1 MSATTAPPQRSA
13 RRGHRGTRSRP
24 KRSAFGRY
32 AARVL
37 HWPTDAPLTTA
48 MVLLLLATTLLLR
61 THPSDV
67 GSVVAWASTNLHNL
81 AHHPVAAILVS
92 MFVVTGTLLPEL
104 LVVAISL
111 AVLERAV
118 GAFRTAV
125 IALTGQVV
133 ATLLT
138 EYGADLG
145 AHLHLLAASSAERPD
160 VGVSYVMYAVLAASV
175 LLLTGRARLV
185 GLLSV
190 SACVLAPFVLAP
202 GLTSTGHV
210 LAVAVG
216 AATMALIQLRARRRR
231 ASTTTPAVIADC

>member
-1 MSATTAPPQRSA
+1 MSAITAPLQRSG
-13 RRGHRGTRSRP
+13 RGGHRRTRSRWN
-24 KRSAFGRY
+24 RSAFARS
-32 AARVL
+32 AAQL
-37 HWPTDAPLTTA
+37 LPWPTVTPLATAVVVLLLTTA
-48 MVLLLLATTLLLR
+48 LLLR
-61 THPSDV
+61 THPGDV
-67 GSVVAWASTNLHNL
+67 GTVVAWASTNLHNL
-81 AHHPVAAILVS
+81 AHHPVAALVVS

-104 LVVAISL
+104 LVVAISF

-118 GAFRTAV
+118 GALRTAV

-145 AHLHLLAASSAERPD
+145 ARWHLLAASSADRPD

-175 LLLTGRARLV
+175 LLLVGRARLV
-185 GLLSV
+185 GALAV
-190 SACVLAPFVLAP
+190 GACVLVPFLMAP

-216 AATMALIQLRARRRR
+216 AATMALMQRHVRRHDRR
-231 ASTTTPAVIADC
+231 ISSR

>member
-1 MSATTAPPQRSA
+1 MSAITAPPQRAA
-13 RRGHRGTRSRP
+13 RRGHRRTRSRWN
-24 KRSAFGRY
+24 RSAFGRG
-32 AARVL
+32 AAQL
-37 HWPTDAPLTTA
+37 LPWPTVTPLATA
-48 MVLLLLATTLLLR
+48 MVVLLLTTTLLLR
-61 THPSDV
+61 SHPGDV
-67 GSVVAWASTNLHNL
+67 GTVVAWASTNLHNL
-81 AHHPVAAILVS
+81 AHHPVAALVVS

-104 LVVAISL
+104 LVVAISF

-118 GAFRTAV
+118 GALRTAV

-145 AHLHLLAASSAERPD
+145 ARWHLLAASSADRPD

-175 LLLTGRARLV
+175 LLLVGRARLV
-185 GLLSV
+185 GALAV
-190 SACVLAPFVLAP
+190 GACVLVPFLMAP

-216 AATMALIQLRARRRR
+216 AATMALMQRHVRRHDRR
-231 ASTTTPAVIADC
+231 ISSR

>member
-1 MSATTAPPQRSA
+1 MSAITAPPQRGA
-13 RRGHRGTRSRP
+13 RRGHRRTRSRGN
-24 KRSAFGRY
+24 RSACARN
-32 AARVL
+32 AAQL
-37 HWPTDAPLTTA
+37 LPWPTVTPLATAMVVLLLTTA
-48 MVLLLLATTLLLR
+48 LLLR
-61 THPSDV
+61 THPGDV

-81 AHHPVAAILVS
+81 AHHPVAALLVS

-104 LVVAISL
+104 LVVAVSF

-118 GAFRTAV
+118 GALRTAV

-145 AHLHLLAASSAERPD
+145 ARWHLLAASSADRPD

-175 LLLTGRARLV
+175 LLLVGRARLV
-185 GLLSV
+185 GVLAV
-190 SACVLAPFVLAP
+190 GVCVLVPFLIAP
-202 GLTSTGHV
+202 GMTSTGHV

-216 AATMALIQLRARRRR
+216 AATMALMQRHGRRRARRIPSR
-231 ASTTTPAVIADC
+231 

>member
-1 MSATTAPPQRSA
+1 MSAITAPPQRAA
-13 RRGHRGTRSRP
+13 RRGHRRTRSRWN
-24 KRSAFGRY
+24 RSAFGRS
-32 AARVL
+32 AAQL
-37 HWPTDAPLTTA
+37 LPWPTVTPLATA
-48 MVLLLLATTLLLR
+48 MVVLLLTTTLLLR
-61 THPSDV
+61 THPGDV
-67 GSVVAWASTNLHNL
+67 GTVVAWASTNLHNL
-81 AHHPVAAILVS
+81 AHHPVAALVVS

-104 LVVAISL
+104 LVVAISF

-118 GAFRTAV
+118 GALRTAV

-145 AHLHLLAASSAERPD
+145 ARWHLLAASSADRPD

-175 LLLTGRARLV
+175 LLLVGRARLV
-185 GLLSV
+185 GALAV
-190 SACVLAPFVLAP
+190 GACVLVPFLMAP

-216 AATMALIQLRARRRR
+216 AATMALMQRHVRRHDRR
-231 ASTTTPAVIADC
+231 ISSR

>member
-1 MSATTAPPQRSA
+1 M
-13 RRGHRGTRSRP
+13 
-24 KRSAFGRY
+24 
-32 AARVL
+32 V
-37 HWPTDAPLTTA
+37 
-48 MVLLLLATTLLLR
+48 VLLLTTTLLLR
-61 THPSDV
+61 SHPGDV
-67 GSVVAWASTNLHNL
+67 GTVVAWASTNLHNL
-81 AHHPVAAILVS
+81 AHHPVAALVVS

-104 LVVAISL
+104 LVVAISF

-118 GAFRTAV
+118 GALRTAV

-145 AHLHLLAASSAERPD
+145 ARWHLLAASSADRPD

-175 LLLTGRARLV
+175 LLLVGRARLV
-185 GLLSV
+185 GALAV
-190 SACVLAPFVLAP
+190 GACVLVPFLMAP

-216 AATMALIQLRARRRR
+216 AATMALMQRHARRRDR
-231 ASTTTPAVIADC
+231 RISIR

>member
-1 MSATTAPPQRSA
+1 MSAITAPPQRAA
-13 RRGHRGTRSRP
+13 RRGHRRTRSRWN
-24 KRSAFGRY
+24 RSAFGRS
-32 AARVL
+32 AAQL
-37 HWPTDAPLTTA
+37 LPWPTVTPLATA
-48 MVLLLLATTLLLR
+48 MVVLLLTTTLLLR
-61 THPSDV
+61 SHPGDV
-67 GSVVAWASTNLHNL
+67 GTVVAWASTNLHNL
-81 AHHPVAAILVS
+81 AHHPVAALVVS

-104 LVVAISL
+104 LVVAISF

-118 GAFRTAV
+118 GALRTAV

-145 AHLHLLAASSAERPD
+145 ARWHLLVASSADRPD

-175 LLLTGRARLV
+175 LLLVGRARLV
-185 GLLSV
+185 GALAV
-190 SACVLAPFVLAP
+190 GACVLVPFLMAP

-216 AATMALIQLRARRRR
+216 AATMALMQRHARRRDR
-231 ASTTTPAVIADC
+231 RISSR

>member
-1 MSATTAPPQRSA
+1 MSAITAPPQRAA
-13 RRGHRGTRSRP
+13 RRGHRRTRSRWN
-24 KRSAFGRY
+24 RSAFARS
-32 AARVL
+32 AAQL
-37 HWPTDAPLTTA
+37 LPWPTVTPLATAVVVLLLTTA
-48 MVLLLLATTLLLR
+48 LLLR
-61 THPSDV
+61 THPGDV
-67 GSVVAWASTNLHNL
+67 GPVVAWASTNLHNL
-81 AHHPVAAILVS
+81 AHHPVAALVVS

-104 LVVAISL
+104 LVVAISF

-118 GAFRTAV
+118 GALRTAV

-145 AHLHLLAASSAERPD
+145 ARWHLLAASSADRPD

-175 LLLTGRARLV
+175 LLLVGRARLV
-185 GLLSV
+185 GVLAV
-190 SACVLAPFVLAP
+190 GACVLVPFLMAP

-216 AATMALIQLRARRRR
+216 AATMALMQRHVRRHDRR
-231 ASTTTPAVIADC
+231 ISSR